1 MQTLSVKQ
9 MNLFELLRPKN
20 NRNTDVYKRTP
31 KNMAD
36 EDFHRTYEN
45 TIFGRTTDA
54 TKIFFRLITESNI
67 TESSTIVALIDTSMN
82 IMQEVVTRGLF
93 EELEEFDPSSLD
105 LGITII
111 DSLTYFGG
119 LFSDH
124 EMEPEARYCF
134 QKAINGLRD
143 EDWWNGEMKRWSLT
157 PEGEWQKMYDLLLQ
171 NIEALDNPHGGAI
184 QIFGEALDYV
194 ILFTFISPSRTA
206 DPRNEDLDDIS
217 RE

>member
-1 MQTLSVKQ
+1 MQVL
-9 MNLFELLRPKN
+9 PKN
-20 NRNTDVYKRTP
+20 YRNNDVCKHTA

-54 TKIFFRLITESNI
+54 TNIFFRLITESNI
-67 TESSTIVALIDTSMN
+67 TDSSTIVALIDTSMN
-82 IMQEVVTRGLF
+82 IMQEVVTSALF
-93 EELEEFDPSSLD
+93 EELEEFDTGSLD

-111 DSLTYFGG
+111 DSLTFFGG

-134 QKAINGLRD
+134 QKAIDGLRD
-143 EDWWNGEMKRWSLT
+143 EVWWNGEMKKLGLT
-157 PEGEWQKMYDLLLQ
+157 PEGEWQKMNDLLLQ

-184 QIFGEALDYV
+184 QIFGDSLDYV

-206 DPRNEDLDDIS
+206 DPRNENLDDGPH
-217 RE
+217 EQKGDE